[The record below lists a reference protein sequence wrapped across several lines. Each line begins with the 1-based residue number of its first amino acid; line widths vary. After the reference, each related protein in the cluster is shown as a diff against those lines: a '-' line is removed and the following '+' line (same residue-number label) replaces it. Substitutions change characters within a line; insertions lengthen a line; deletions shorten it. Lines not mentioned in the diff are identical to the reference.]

1 MSERSDRTIRGNRFL
16 LVLIIMVSV
25 LVPGGLIIWSR
36 MGPPVLPQTDAVRH
50 DIARVRTVRT
60 DEPLRVMVYCP
71 TAGMLVAESAGVR
84 RQPDAQSQARETVSA
99 LLTSSCPGQ
108 APVLKG
114 LRLNALY
121 LDPSGTAYVDLS
133 AAGPMDDGRG
143 SVWDEFLAVYAM
155 VNTLM
160 QNFEDVKQVHFLVDG
175 KEAKTLA
182 GHIDMSPF
190 FSRRMDLVQQ

>member
-1 MSERSDRTIRGNRFL
+1 MSERSDRTIGGNRFL

-36 MGPPVLPQTDAVRH
+36 MGPPVLPQADAVRH
-50 DIARVRTVRT
+50 DIARMQFVRT
-60 DEPLRVMVYCP
+60 DEPLRVVVYCP
-71 TAGMLVAESAGVR
+71 TAEMLVAESAGVR

-108 APVLKG
+108 SPVLKG

-133 AAGPMDDGRG
+133 AAGPMGG
-143 SVWDEFLAVYAM
+143 SVWDEFLAVYA
-155 VNTLM
+155 VVDTLM

-175 KEAKTLA
+175 KESKTLA
-182 GHIDMSPF
+182 GHIDMSTF
-190 FSRRMDLVQQ
+190 FSRRMDIVKQ